1 MPEGIPMYGNGQAPI
16 FILKDGTQRTRG
28 RTAQS
33 NNIAAAKA
41 VADAVRS
48 TLGPKGMDKMLVD
61 SMGDVVI
68 TNDGATI
75 LKEMDIEHP
84 AAKMI
89 IEVAKT
95 QEQHCFDGTTSAV
108 ILSGELLKRSEDLI
122 EQNVHP
128 TVICEGFRLAAER
141 AIGLMEG
148 HGISTENDDGVL
160 QEVAKTALTGKS
172 AGAVKSFMADIC
184 VRAVN
189 AVGVIED
196 DERLVDLSDI
206 KVEKRQGG
214 SIKDSSLIDGIHLD
228 KERVHAGMPRSVSD
242 AKIALVNSAIEVKK
256 TEVDAKIQITDPNQ
270 LALSPKHKSNIA
282 GTTSAVILS
291 GELLK
296 RSEDLIEQNVHPTV
310 ICEGFR
316 LAAERAIGLMEGHGI
331 STENDDGVLQE
342 VAKTALTGKSAGA
355 VKSFMADICVRAVNA
370 VGVIEDDERLVD
382 LSDIK
387 VEKRQGGSIKDSSL
401 IDGILLDKERVHA
414 GMPRSVS
421 DAKIALVNSAIE
433 VKKTEVDAKIQ
444 ITDPNQL
451 ALFLEEE
458 ENYIRNLVNTIEN
471 AGANV
476 LICQKGIDELAQH
489 YLSKKG
495 IFAIRRAKKSDME
508 ALAKATGGTII
519 TNLEDMS
526 GDDLGAASRVEE
538 KKIGDSD
545 MTFITGCPEAKSV
558 SVLLRGG
565 TEHVVD
571 EIRRAFD
578 DAVGV
583 VSVAWE
589 DGAVLTGGG
598 SVLAAVSRDL
608 RTYAETVG
616 GREQMA
622 IEAFASALEIIP
634 RTLAENAGL
643 DPVTTLIELR
653 KAHADGQTH
662 AGINVY
668 EGGVVDM
675 KEANVVEP
683 LRVVEQAI
691 QSATETAIMILRID
705 DVISSKGVPMDEGMG
720 DMGDFHM

>member
-1 MPEGIPMYGNGQAPI
+1 MYGNGQAPI

-95 QEQHCFDGTTSAV
+95 QEQHCFDGTTTAV
-108 ILSGELLKRSEDLI
+108 VLSGELLKRSEDLI

-128 TVICEGFRLAAER
+128 TVICEGFRLAAEK
-141 AIGLMEG
+141 AVELLDS
-148 HGISTENDDGVL
+148 HGIETKNDDAVL
-160 QEVAKTALTGKS
+160 LEVAKTALTGKS

-184 VRAVN
+184 VRSVN
-189 AVGVIED
+189 AVGIIESD
-196 DERLVDLSDI
+196 QRFVDLSDI

-214 SIKDSSLIDGIHLD
+214 SIKDSTLIDGIILD
-228 KERVHAGMPRSVSD
+228 KERVHAGMPRSVKN

-270 LALSPKHKSNIA
+270 LSK
-282 GTTSAVILS
+282 
-291 GELLK
+291 
-296 RSEDLIEQNVHPTV
+296 
-310 ICEGFR
+310 
-316 LAAERAIGLMEGHGI
+316 
-331 STENDDGVLQE
+331 
-342 VAKTALTGKSAGA
+342 
-355 VKSFMADICVRAVNA
+355 
-370 VGVIEDDERLVD
+370 
-382 LSDIK
+382 
-387 VEKRQGGSIKDSSL
+387 
-401 IDGILLDKERVHA
+401 
-414 GMPRSVS
+414 
-421 DAKIALVNSAIE
+421 
-433 VKKTEVDAKIQ
+433 
-444 ITDPNQL
+444 
-451 ALFLEEE
+451 FLEEE
-458 ENYIRNLVNTIEN
+458 EKYIRGLVEKIQNS
-471 AGANV
+471 GANV

-489 YLSKKG
+489 YMAKAG

-508 ALAKATGGTII
+508 ALSKATSGKIV
-519 TNLEDMS
+519 TNLDDLTI
-526 GDDLGAASRVEE
+526 DDLGNAEKVEE
-538 KKIGDSD
+538 KKIGESE

-598 SVLAAVSRDL
+598 SVLAALSRDL
-608 RTYAETVG
+608 RTFAETVG

-622 IEAFASALEIIP
+622 IEAFASAIEIIP

-653 KAHADGQTH
+653 KAHADGQSN

-675 KEANVVEP
+675 REANVLEP
-683 LRVVEQAI
+683 IRVVEQAI
-691 QSATETAIMILRID
+691 QSATETAVMILRID
-705 DVISSKGVPMDEGMG
+705 DVISSKGVSMGDEMG

>member
-1 MPEGIPMYGNGQAPI
+1 MYGNGQAPI

-75 LKEMDIEHP
+75 LKEMDIDHP

-95 QEQHCFDGTTSAV
+95 QEQHCYDGTTSAV

-128 TVICEGFRLAAER
+128 TVICEGFRLAAEK
-141 AIGLMEG
+141 AVELLEA
-148 HGISTENDDGVL
+148 HGISTENQDSVL
-160 QEVAKTALTGKS
+160 MEVAKTALTGKS

-189 AVGVIED
+189 AVGIIEN
-196 DERLVDLSDI
+196 DERI
-206 KVEKRQGG
+206 
-214 SIKDSSLIDGIHLD
+214 
-228 KERVHAGMPRSVSD
+228 
-242 AKIALVNSAIEVKK
+242 
-256 TEVDAKIQITDPNQ
+256 
-270 LALSPKHKSNIA
+270 
-282 GTTSAVILS
+282 
-291 GELLK
+291 
-296 RSEDLIEQNVHPTV
+296 
-310 ICEGFR
+310 
-316 LAAERAIGLMEGHGI
+316 
-331 STENDDGVLQE
+331 
-342 VAKTALTGKSAGA
+342 
-355 VKSFMADICVRAVNA
+355 
-370 VGVIEDDERLVD
+370 VD

-414 GMPRSVS
+414 GMPRSM
-421 DAKIALVNSAIE
+421 ANANIALINSAIE

-451 ALFLEEE
+451 SLFLEEE
-458 ENYIRNLVNTIEN
+458 ENYIRGLVEKIQ
-471 AGANV
+471 ASGATV
-476 LICQKGIDELAQH
+476 LVCQKGIDELAQH
-489 YLSKKG
+489 YMSKAG

-508 ALAKATGGTII
+508 ALSKATAGRIV
-519 TNLEDMS
+519 TNL
-526 GDDLGAASRVEE
+526 DDLTAEDLGHAAKVEE
-538 KKIGDSD
+538 RKIGESN

-598 SVLAAVSRDL
+598 SVLAALSRDL
-608 RTYAETVG
+608 RTFAESVG

-622 IEAFASALEIIP
+622 IESFASALEIIP

-653 KAHADGQTH
+653 KAHADGQSH

-675 KEANVVEP
+675 KAANVIEP
-683 LRVVEQAI
+683 MRVVEQAI
-691 QSATETAIMILRID
+691 HSATETAIMILRLD
-705 DVISSKGVPMDEGMG
+705 DVISSQGASMDGGMGGMG
-720 DMGDFHM
+720 DMGDFQM

>member
-1 MPEGIPMYGNGQAPI
+1 MYGNGQAPI

-95 QEQHCFDGTTSAV
+95 QEQHCFDGTTTAV
-108 ILSGELLKRSEDLI
+108 VLSGELLKRSEDLI

-128 TVICEGFRLAAER
+128 TVICEGFRLAAEK
-141 AIGLMEG
+141 AVGLLDS
-148 HGISTENDDGVL
+148 HGIETKNDDSVL
-160 QEVAKTALTGKS
+160 MEVAKTALTGKS

-184 VRAVN
+184 VRSVN
-189 AVGVIED
+189 AVGVVD
-196 DERLVDLSDI
+196 GTQRLVDLSDI

-214 SIKDSSLIDGIHLD
+214 SIKDSSLIDGIILD
-228 KERVHAGMPRSVSD
+228 KERVHAGMPRSIKD
-242 AKIALVNSAIEVKK
+242 ARIALVNSAIEVKK

-270 LALSPKHKSNIA
+270 LSK
-282 GTTSAVILS
+282 
-291 GELLK
+291 
-296 RSEDLIEQNVHPTV
+296 
-310 ICEGFR
+310 
-316 LAAERAIGLMEGHGI
+316 
-331 STENDDGVLQE
+331 
-342 VAKTALTGKSAGA
+342 
-355 VKSFMADICVRAVNA
+355 
-370 VGVIEDDERLVD
+370 
-382 LSDIK
+382 
-387 VEKRQGGSIKDSSL
+387 
-401 IDGILLDKERVHA
+401 
-414 GMPRSVS
+414 
-421 DAKIALVNSAIE
+421 
-433 VKKTEVDAKIQ
+433 
-444 ITDPNQL
+444 
-451 ALFLEEE
+451 FLEEE
-458 ENYIRNLVNTIEN
+458 ENYIKGLVEKIQNS
-471 AGANV
+471 GANV

-489 YLSKKG
+489 YMAKSG

-508 ALAKATGGTII
+508 ALSKATSGNIV
-519 TNLEDMS
+519 TNLDDLTK
-526 GDDLGAASRVEE
+526 DDLGHAERVEE
-538 KKIGDSD
+538 KKIGESE

-598 SVLAAVSRDL
+598 SVLAALSRDL

-622 IEAFASALEIIP
+622 IEAFASALEIVP

-653 KAHADGQTH
+653 KAHADGQSH

-675 KEANVVEP
+675 KGANVVEP
-683 LRVVEQAI
+683 MRVVEQAI

-705 DVISSKGVPMDEGMG
+705 DVISSKGVSMGDEMG

>member
-1 MPEGIPMYGNGQAPI
+1 MYGDVYMYGNGQAPI

-75 LKEMDIEHP
+75 LKEMDIDHP

-95 QEQHCFDGTTSAV
+95 QEQHCYDGTTSAV
-108 ILSGELLKRSEDLI
+108 VLSGELLKRSEDLI

-128 TVICEGFRLAAER
+128 TVICEGFRLAAEK
-141 AIGLMEG
+141 AVTLLDA
-148 HGISTENDDGVL
+148 HGISTENEDSVL
-160 QEVAKTALTGKS
+160 MEVAKTALTGKS

-189 AVGVIED
+189 AVGIIED
-196 DERLVDLSDI
+196 EERIVDLSDI

-214 SIKDSSLIDGIHLD
+214 SIKDS
-228 KERVHAGMPRSVSD
+228 
-242 AKIALVNSAIEVKK
+242 
-256 TEVDAKIQITDPNQ
+256 T
-270 LALSPKHKSNIA
+270 
-282 GTTSAVILS
+282 
-291 GELLK
+291 
-296 RSEDLIEQNVHPTV
+296 
-310 ICEGFR
+310 
-316 LAAERAIGLMEGHGI
+316 
-331 STENDDGVLQE
+331 
-342 VAKTALTGKSAGA
+342 
-355 VKSFMADICVRAVNA
+355 
-370 VGVIEDDERLVD
+370 
-382 LSDIK
+382 
-387 VEKRQGGSIKDSSL
+387 L

-414 GMPRSVS
+414 GMPRSIS
-421 DAKIALVNSAIE
+421 DAKIALINSAIE

-458 ENYIRNLVNTIEN
+458 ENYIRGLVEKIQ
-471 AGANV
+471 ASGATV

-489 YLSKKG
+489 YMSKAG

-508 ALAKATGGTII
+508 ALSKATAGRIV
-519 TNLEDMS
+519 TNI
-526 GDDLGAASRVEE
+526 DDLSDVDLGHAARVEE
-538 KKIGDSD
+538 RKIGESD

-598 SVLAAVSRDL
+598 SVLAALSRDL

-653 KAHADGQTH
+653 KAHADGQSH

-675 KEANVVEP
+675 KQANVVEP
-683 LRVVEQAI
+683 MRVVEQAI

-705 DVISSKGVPMDEGMG
+705 DVISSKGVPMDGGMG
-720 DMGDFHM
+720 DMGGMGDFQM

>member
-1 MPEGIPMYGNGQAPI
+1 MYGNGQAPI
-16 FILKDGTQRTRG
+16 FILKEGTQRTRG
-28 RTAQS
+28 RSAQS

-41 VADAVRS
+41 VADSVRS

-95 QEQHCFDGTTSAV
+95 QEQHCYDGTTSAV
-108 ILSGELLKRSEDLI
+108 VLSGELLKRSEDLI

-128 TVICEGFRLAAER
+128 TVICEGFRLAAEK
-141 AIGLMEG
+141 AISLLDG
-148 HGISTENDDGVL
+148 HGIPTNDNDAVL
-160 QEVAKTALTGKS
+160 LEVAKTALTGKS
-172 AGAVKSFMADIC
+172 AGAVKAFMADIC

-189 AVGVIED
+189 AVGVV
-196 DERLVDLSDI
+196 DEGERIVDLGDI

-214 SIKDSSLIDGIHLD
+214 SIKDSTLIDGILLD
-228 KERVHAGMPRSVSD
+228 KERVHAGMPRSIND
-242 AKIALVNSAIEVKK
+242 ARIALINSAVEVKK

-270 LALSPKHKSNIA
+270 LAS
-282 GTTSAVILS
+282 
-291 GELLK
+291 
-296 RSEDLIEQNVHPTV
+296 
-310 ICEGFR
+310 F
-316 LAAERAIGLMEGHGI
+316 LA
-331 STENDDGVLQE
+331 
-342 VAKTALTGKSAGA
+342 
-355 VKSFMADICVRAVNA
+355 
-370 VGVIEDDERLVD
+370 
-382 LSDIK
+382 
-387 VEKRQGGSIKDSSL
+387 
-401 IDGILLDKERVHA
+401 
-414 GMPRSVS
+414 
-421 DAKIALVNSAIE
+421 
-433 VKKTEVDAKIQ
+433 
-444 ITDPNQL
+444 
-451 ALFLEEE
+451 EE
-458 ENYIRNLVNTIEN
+458 ENYIRGLVDKIK
-471 AGANV
+471 ASGANV

-489 YLSKKG
+489 YLSKAG
-495 IFAIRRAKKSDME
+495 VFTIRRAKKSDME
-508 ALAKATGGTII
+508 ALSKATGAQIV
-519 TNLEDMS
+519 TNM
-526 GDDLGAASRVEE
+526 DDLSAEDLGHAARVEE
-538 KKIGDSD
+538 RKIGESD
-545 MTFITGCPEAKSV
+545 MTFVTGCPEAKSV

-598 SVLAAVSRDL
+598 SVLAALSRDL
-608 RTYAETVG
+608 RTYAETIG

-643 DPVTTLIELR
+643 DPVTTLIALR
-653 KAHADGQTH
+653 KAHADGESH

-675 KEANVVEP
+675 KDGNVLEP

-705 DVISSKGVPMDEGMG
+705 DVISSKGVSMADGFGG
-720 DMGDFHM
+720 DGDFHM

>member
-1 MPEGIPMYGNGQAPI
+1 MYGNGQAPI

-95 QEQHCFDGTTSAV
+95 QEQHCFDGTTTAV
-108 ILSGELLKRSEDLI
+108 VLSGELLKRSEDLI

-128 TVICEGFRLAAER
+128 TVICEGFRLAAEK
-141 AIGLMEG
+141 AVGLLES
-148 HGISTENDDGVL
+148 HGIETMNDDNVL
-160 QEVAKTALTGKS
+160 MEVAKTALTGKS
-172 AGAVKSFMADIC
+172 AGAVKTFMADIC
-184 VRAVN
+184 VRSVN
-189 AVGVIED
+189 AVGVIETGQ
-196 DERLVDLSDI
+196 RFVDLSDI

-214 SIKDSSLIDGIHLD
+214 SIKDSSLIDGIILD
-228 KERVHAGMPRSVSD
+228 KERVHAGMPRSIKD
-242 AKIALVNSAIEVKK
+242 ARIALVNSAIEVKK

-270 LALSPKHKSNIA
+270 LS
-282 GTTSAVILS
+282 
-291 GELLK
+291 
-296 RSEDLIEQNVHPTV
+296 
-310 ICEGFR
+310 
-316 LAAERAIGLMEGHGI
+316 M
-331 STENDDGVLQE
+331 
-342 VAKTALTGKSAGA
+342 
-355 VKSFMADICVRAVNA
+355 
-370 VGVIEDDERLVD
+370 
-382 LSDIK
+382 
-387 VEKRQGGSIKDSSL
+387 
-401 IDGILLDKERVHA
+401 
-414 GMPRSVS
+414 
-421 DAKIALVNSAIE
+421 
-433 VKKTEVDAKIQ
+433 
-444 ITDPNQL
+444 
-451 ALFLEEE
+451 FLEEE
-458 ENYIRNLVNTIEN
+458 ENYIRGLVEKIQNS
-471 AGANV
+471 GANV

-489 YLSKKG
+489 YMSKAG

-508 ALAKATGGTII
+508 ALSKATSGNIV
-519 TNLEDMS
+519 TNLDDLS
-526 GDDLGAASRVEE
+526 KDDLGHAEKVEE
-538 KKIGDSD
+538 KKIGESE

-598 SVLAAVSRDL
+598 SVLAALSRDL

-622 IEAFASALEIIP
+622 IEAFASALEIVP

-675 KEANVVEP
+675 KGANVLEP
-683 LRVVEQAI
+683 MRVVEQAI

-705 DVISSKGVPMDEGMG
+705 DVISSKGVSMGDEMG

>member
-1 MPEGIPMYGNGQAPI
+1 MYGNGQAPI
-16 FILKDGTQRTRG
+16 FILKDGVQRTRG
-28 RTAQS
+28 RSAQS

-95 QEQHCFDGTTSAV
+95 QEQHCYDGTTSAV
-108 ILSGELLKRSEDLI
+108 VLSGELLKRSEDLI

-128 TVICEGFRLAAER
+128 TVICEGFRLAAEK
-141 AIGLMEG
+141 AVGCLES
-148 HGISTENDDGVL
+148 HGISTKNDDAVL
-160 QEVAKTALTGKS
+160 MEVAKTSLTGKS
-172 AGAVKSFMADIC
+172 AGAVKSFLADIC

-189 AVGVIED
+189 SVGTIED
-196 DERLVDLSDI
+196 GERMVDLSDI

-214 SIKDSSLIDGIHLD
+214 SIKDSSLVDGIILD
-228 KERVHAGMPRSVSD
+228 KERVHAGMPRSISG
-242 AKIALVNSAIEVKK
+242 AKIALINSAIEVKK
-256 TEVDAKIQITDPNQ
+256 TEVDAKIQITDPSM
-270 LALSPKHKSNIA
+270 LAS
-282 GTTSAVILS
+282 
-291 GELLK
+291 
-296 RSEDLIEQNVHPTV
+296 
-310 ICEGFR
+310 
-316 LAAERAIGLMEGHGI
+316 
-331 STENDDGVLQE
+331 
-342 VAKTALTGKSAGA
+342 
-355 VKSFMADICVRAVNA
+355 
-370 VGVIEDDERLVD
+370 
-382 LSDIK
+382 
-387 VEKRQGGSIKDSSL
+387 
-401 IDGILLDKERVHA
+401 
-414 GMPRSVS
+414 
-421 DAKIALVNSAIE
+421 
-433 VKKTEVDAKIQ
+433 
-444 ITDPNQL
+444 
-451 ALFLEEE
+451 FLEEE
-458 ENYIRNLVNTIEN
+458 ENYIRGLVEKIQ
-471 AGANV
+471 ASGANAIV
-476 LICQKGIDELAQH
+476 CQKGIDDLAQH
-489 YLSKKG
+489 YMSKAG

-508 ALAKATGGTII
+508 ALSKATGGRVV
-519 TNLEDMS
+519 TNIDDLTNE
-526 GDDLGAASRVEE
+526 DLGAAAKVEE
-538 KKIGDSD
+538 RKIGESD

-598 SVLAAVSRDL
+598 SVLAALSRDL
-608 RTYAETVG
+608 RAYAESIG

-643 DPVTTLIELR
+643 DPVTTIIELR
-653 KAHADGQTH
+653 KSHADGKVH
-662 AGINVY
+662 SGINVE
-668 EGGVVDM
+668 EGGVMDM
-675 KEANVVEP
+675 FEANVLEP
-683 LRVVEQAI
+683 QRVVEQAI

-705 DVISSKGVPMDEGMG
+705 DVISSKGVSGG
-720 DMGDFHM
+720 DMMGGMDDFHM

>member
-1 MPEGIPMYGNGQAPI
+1 MYGNGQAPI
-16 FILKDGTQRTRG
+16 FILKEGTQRTRG
-28 RTAQS
+28 RSAQS

-41 VADAVRS
+41 VADSVRS

-95 QEQHCFDGTTSAV
+95 QEQHCYDGTTSAV
-108 ILSGELLKRSEDLI
+108 VLSGELLKRSEDLI

-128 TVICEGFRLAAER
+128 TVICEGFRLAAEK
-141 AIGLMEG
+141 AISLLEG
-148 HGISTENDDGVL
+148 HGISTEGNDEVL
-160 QEVAKTALTGKS
+160 LEVAKTSLTGKS
-172 AGAVKSFMADIC
+172 AGAVKAFMADIC

-189 AVGVIED
+189 AVGVV
-196 DERLVDLSDI
+196 DE
-206 KVEKRQGG
+206 G
-214 SIKDSSLIDGIHLD
+214 
-228 KERVHAGMPRSVSD
+228 
-242 AKIALVNSAIEVKK
+242 
-256 TEVDAKIQITDPNQ
+256 
-270 LALSPKHKSNIA
+270 
-282 GTTSAVILS
+282 
-291 GELLK
+291 
-296 RSEDLIEQNVHPTV
+296 
-310 ICEGFR
+310 
-316 LAAERAIGLMEGHGI
+316 
-331 STENDDGVLQE
+331 
-342 VAKTALTGKSAGA
+342 
-355 VKSFMADICVRAVNA
+355 
-370 VGVIEDDERLVD
+370 ERLVD

-414 GMPRSVS
+414 GMPRSIN
-421 DAKIALVNSAIE
+421 DAKIALVNSAVE

-451 ALFLEEE
+451 ASFLAEE
-458 ENYIRNLVNTIEN
+458 ENYIRGLVDKIT
-471 AGANV
+471 ASGANV
-476 LICQKGIDELAQH
+476 LVCQKGIDELAQH
-489 YLSKKG
+489 YLSKAG
-495 IFAIRRAKKSDME
+495 VFAIRRAKKSDME
-508 ALAKATGGTII
+508 ALSKATGGRIV
-519 TNLEDMS
+519 TNMDDLT
-526 GDDLGAASRVEE
+526 GDDLGQAARVEE
-538 KKIGDSD
+538 RKIGESD

-598 SVLAAVSRDL
+598 SVLAALSRDL
-608 RTYAETVG
+608 RTYAETIG

-643 DPVTTLIELR
+643 DPVTTIIALR
-653 KAHADGQTH
+653 KAHADGDSH

-675 KEANVVEP
+675 QAGNVLEP

-705 DVISSKGVPMDEGMG
+705 DVISSKGVSMADGFGGE
-720 DMGDFHM
+720 DDFHM

>member
-1 MPEGIPMYGNGQAPI
+1 MYGNGQAPI

-28 RTAQS
+28 RSAQS

-75 LKEMDIEHP
+75 LKEMDIDHP

-95 QEQHCFDGTTSAV
+95 QEQHCFDGTTTAV
-108 ILSGELLKRSEDLI
+108 VLSGELLKRSEDLI
-122 EQNVHP
+122 DQNVHP
-128 TVICEGFRLAAER
+128 TVICEGFRLAAEK
-141 AIGLMEG
+141 AVELLEG
-148 HGISTENDDGVL
+148 HGISTENDDAVL
-160 QEVAKTALTGKS
+160 MEVAKTALTGKS

-189 AVGVIED
+189 AVGIIEG
-196 DERLVDLSDI
+196 DERIIDLSDI

-214 SIKDSSLIDGIHLD
+214 SIKDSSLIDGIILD
-228 KERVHAGMPRSVSD
+228 KERVHAGMPRS
-242 AKIALVNSAIEVKK
+242 L
-256 TEVDAKIQITDPNQ
+256 
-270 LALSPKHKSNIA
+270 
-282 GTTSAVILS
+282 G
-291 GELLK
+291 
-296 RSEDLIEQNVHPTV
+296 
-310 ICEGFR
+310 
-316 LAAERAIGLMEGHGI
+316 
-331 STENDDGVLQE
+331 
-342 VAKTALTGKSAGA
+342 
-355 VKSFMADICVRAVNA
+355 
-370 VGVIEDDERLVD
+370 
-382 LSDIK
+382 
-387 VEKRQGGSIKDSSL
+387 
-401 IDGILLDKERVHA
+401 
-414 GMPRSVS
+414 

-458 ENYIRNLVNTIEN
+458 ENYIRGLVTKIQES
-471 AGANV
+471 GANV
-476 LICQKGIDELAQH
+476 LVCQKGIDELAQH
-489 YLSKKG
+489 YLAKAG
-495 IFAIRRAKKSDME
+495 IIAIRRAKKSDME
-508 ALAKATGGTII
+508 ALSKATGGKII
-519 TNLEDMS
+519 TNLDDITAS
-526 GDDLGAASRVEE
+526 DLGHAAKIEE
-538 KKIGDSD
+538 KKIGESN

-598 SVLAAVSRDL
+598 SVLAALSRDL
-608 RTYAETVG
+608 RTFAETVG
-616 GREQMA
+616 GLEQMA
-622 IEAFASALEIIP
+622 IEAFASALEIVP

-653 KAHADGQTH
+653 KAHADGASHT
-662 AGINVY
+662 GINVY
-668 EGGVVDM
+668 EGGVIDM
-675 KEANVVEP
+675 KSKNVIEP
-683 LRVVEQAI
+683 MRVVEQAI

-705 DVISSKGVPMDEGMG
+705 DVISSKGVPMGDDMGGMGGMG
-720 DMGDFHM
+720 DFQM

>member
-1 MPEGIPMYGNGQAPI
+1 MYGNGQAPI

-95 QEQHCFDGTTSAV
+95 QEQHCFDGTTTAV
-108 ILSGELLKRSEDLI
+108 VLSGELLKRSEDLI

-128 TVICEGFRLAAER
+128 TVICEGFRLAAEK
-141 AIGLMEG
+141 AVDLLSS
-148 HGISTENDDGVL
+148 HGIETKNDDSVL
-160 QEVAKTALTGKS
+160 MEVAKTALTGKS

-184 VRAVN
+184 VRSVN
-189 AVGVIED
+189 AVGIID
-196 DERLVDLSDI
+196 GKQRIVDLSDI

-214 SIKDSSLIDGIHLD
+214 SIKDSTLIDGIILD
-228 KERVHAGMPRSVSD
+228 KERVHAGMPRSMTG

-270 LALSPKHKSNIA
+270 LSK
-282 GTTSAVILS
+282 
-291 GELLK
+291 
-296 RSEDLIEQNVHPTV
+296 
-310 ICEGFR
+310 
-316 LAAERAIGLMEGHGI
+316 
-331 STENDDGVLQE
+331 
-342 VAKTALTGKSAGA
+342 
-355 VKSFMADICVRAVNA
+355 
-370 VGVIEDDERLVD
+370 
-382 LSDIK
+382 
-387 VEKRQGGSIKDSSL
+387 
-401 IDGILLDKERVHA
+401 
-414 GMPRSVS
+414 
-421 DAKIALVNSAIE
+421 
-433 VKKTEVDAKIQ
+433 
-444 ITDPNQL
+444 
-451 ALFLEEE
+451 FLEEE
-458 ENYIRNLVNTIEN
+458 ENYIRNLVEMIKNS
-471 AGANV
+471 GANV

-489 YLSKKG
+489 YMAKSG

-508 ALAKATGGTII
+508 ALSKATSGKIV
-519 TNLEDMS
+519 TNL
-526 GDDLGAASRVEE
+526 DDLTPEDLGNAERVEE
-538 KKIGDSD
+538 KKIGESE

-598 SVLAAVSRDL
+598 SVLAALSRDL
-608 RTYAETVG
+608 RTFAETVG

-622 IEAFASALEIIP
+622 IEAFASALEIVP

-653 KAHADGQTH
+653 KAHADGQSH

-675 KEANVVEP
+675 RKANVIEP

-691 QSATETAIMILRID
+691 QSATETAVMILRID
-705 DVISSKGVPMDEGMG
+705 DVISSKGVSMGDEMG
-720 DMGDFHM
+720 DMGDFQM

>member
-1 MPEGIPMYGNGQAPI
+1 MMYGDVYMYGNGQAPI

-75 LKEMDIEHP
+75 LKEMDIDHP

-95 QEQHCFDGTTSAV
+95 QEQHCYDGTTSAV
-108 ILSGELLKRSEDLI
+108 VLSGELLKRSEDLI

-128 TVICEGFRLAAER
+128 TVICEGFRLAAEK
-141 AIGLMEG
+141 AVELLDA
-148 HGISTENDDGVL
+148 HGISTENQDSVL
-160 QEVAKTALTGKS
+160 MEVAKTALTGKS

-189 AVGVIED
+189 AVGIIED
-196 DERLVDLSDI
+196 EERIVDLSDI

-214 SIKDSSLIDGIHLD
+214 SIKDS
-228 KERVHAGMPRSVSD
+228 
-242 AKIALVNSAIEVKK
+242 
-256 TEVDAKIQITDPNQ
+256 T
-270 LALSPKHKSNIA
+270 
-282 GTTSAVILS
+282 
-291 GELLK
+291 
-296 RSEDLIEQNVHPTV
+296 
-310 ICEGFR
+310 
-316 LAAERAIGLMEGHGI
+316 
-331 STENDDGVLQE
+331 
-342 VAKTALTGKSAGA
+342 
-355 VKSFMADICVRAVNA
+355 
-370 VGVIEDDERLVD
+370 
-382 LSDIK
+382 
-387 VEKRQGGSIKDSSL
+387 L

-414 GMPRSVS
+414 GMPRSIS
-421 DAKIALVNSAIE
+421 DAKIALINSAIE

-458 ENYIRNLVNTIEN
+458 ENYIRGLVEKIQ
-471 AGANV
+471 ASGATV

-489 YLSKKG
+489 YMSKAG

-508 ALAKATGGTII
+508 ALSKATAGRIV
-519 TNLEDMS
+519 TNIDDLSD
-526 GDDLGAASRVEE
+526 DDLGHAARVEE
-538 KKIGDSD
+538 RKIGESD

-598 SVLAAVSRDL
+598 SVLAALSRDL

-653 KAHADGQTH
+653 KAHADGQSH

-675 KEANVVEP
+675 KQANVVEP
-683 LRVVEQAI
+683 MRVVEQAI

-705 DVISSKGVPMDEGMG
+705 DVISSKGVPMDGGMG
-720 DMGDFHM
+720 DMGGMGDFQM

>member
-1 MPEGIPMYGNGQAPI
+1 MYGNGQAPI

-28 RTAQS
+28 RSAQS

-75 LKEMDIEHP
+75 LKEMDIDHP

-95 QEQHCFDGTTSAV
+95 QEQHCYDGTTSAV
-108 ILSGELLKRSEDLI
+108 VLSGELLKRSEDLI

-141 AIGLMEG
+141 AVELLGN
-148 HGISTENDDGVL
+148 HGIATHNDDAVL
-160 QEVAKTALTGKS
+160 TEVAKTALTGKS

-184 VRAVN
+184 VRSVN
-189 AVGVIED
+189 AVGVIEGE
-196 DERLVDLSDI
+196 ERMVDLSDI

-214 SIKDSSLIDGIHLD
+214 SIKDSTLIDGILLD
-228 KERVHAGMPRSVSD
+228 KERVHAGMPRSVTD
-242 AKIALVNSAIEVKK
+242 AHIALVNSAIEVKK
-256 TEVDAKIQITDPNQ
+256 TEVDAKIQITDP
-270 LALSPKHKSNIA
+270 S
-282 GTTSAVILS
+282 
-291 GELLK
+291 
-296 RSEDLIEQNVHPTV
+296 
-310 ICEGFR
+310 
-316 LAAERAIGLMEGHGI
+316 
-331 STENDDGVLQE
+331 
-342 VAKTALTGKSAGA
+342 
-355 VKSFMADICVRAVNA
+355 
-370 VGVIEDDERLVD
+370 
-382 LSDIK
+382 
-387 VEKRQGGSIKDSSL
+387 
-401 IDGILLDKERVHA
+401 
-414 GMPRSVS
+414 
-421 DAKIALVNSAIE
+421 
-433 VKKTEVDAKIQ
+433 
-444 ITDPNQL
+444 QL

-458 ENYIRNLVNTIEN
+458 ENYIRGLVEKIQA
-471 AGANV
+471 AGATV
-476 LICQKGIDELAQH
+476 LVCQKGIDELAQH
-489 YLSKKG
+489 YMAKAG
-495 IFAIRRAKKSDME
+495 IFAVRRAKKSDME
-508 ALAKATGGTII
+508 ALSKATSGRIV
-519 TNLEDMS
+519 TNLDDLS
-526 GDDLGAASRVEE
+526 ADDLGHAAKVEE
-538 KKIGDSD
+538 RKIGESD

-598 SVLAAVSRDL
+598 SVLAALSRDL

-653 KAHADGQTH
+653 KAHADGHSH

-675 KEANVVEP
+675 KAANVVEP
-683 LRVVEQAI
+683 MRVVEQAI

-705 DVISSKGVPMDEGMG
+705 DVISSKGVSMGDDMGGMGGMG
-720 DMGDFHM
+720 DFQM

>member
-1 MPEGIPMYGNGQAPI
+1 MYGNGQAPI

-75 LKEMDIEHP
+75 LKEMDIDHP

-95 QEQHCFDGTTSAV
+95 QEQHCYDGTTSAV
-108 ILSGELLKRSEDLI
+108 VLSGELLKRSEDLI

-128 TVICEGFRLAAER
+128 TVICEGFRLAAEK
-141 AIGLMEG
+141 AVELLDA
-148 HGISTENDDGVL
+148 HGISTENQDSVL
-160 QEVAKTALTGKS
+160 MEVAKTALTGKS

-189 AVGVIED
+189 AVGIIES
-196 DERLVDLSDI
+196 DERIVDLSDI

-214 SIKDSSLIDGIHLD
+214 SIKDS
-228 KERVHAGMPRSVSD
+228 
-242 AKIALVNSAIEVKK
+242 
-256 TEVDAKIQITDPNQ
+256 T
-270 LALSPKHKSNIA
+270 
-282 GTTSAVILS
+282 
-291 GELLK
+291 
-296 RSEDLIEQNVHPTV
+296 
-310 ICEGFR
+310 
-316 LAAERAIGLMEGHGI
+316 
-331 STENDDGVLQE
+331 
-342 VAKTALTGKSAGA
+342 
-355 VKSFMADICVRAVNA
+355 
-370 VGVIEDDERLVD
+370 
-382 LSDIK
+382 
-387 VEKRQGGSIKDSSL
+387 L

-414 GMPRSVS
+414 GMPRSIS
-421 DAKIALVNSAIE
+421 DAKIALINSAVE

-458 ENYIRNLVNTIEN
+458 ENYVRGLVEKIQ
-471 AGANV
+471 ASGATV
-476 LICQKGIDELAQH
+476 LICQKGIDELPQH
-489 YLSKKG
+489 YMSKAG

-508 ALAKATGGTII
+508 ALSKATNGNIV
-519 TNLEDMS
+519 TNIDDLS
-526 GDDLGAASRVEE
+526 SDDLGHAAKVEE
-538 KKIGDSD
+538 RKIGESD

-598 SVLAAVSRDL
+598 SVLAALSRDL

-653 KAHADGQTH
+653 KAHADGQSH

-675 KEANVVEP
+675 KDANVVEP
-683 LRVVEQAI
+683 MRVVEQAI

-705 DVISSKGVPMDEGMG
+705 DVISSKGVPMDGGMG
-720 DMGDFHM
+720 DMGGMGDFQM

>member
-1 MPEGIPMYGNGQAPI
+1 MYGNGQAPI
-16 FILKDGTQRTRG
+16 FILKEGTQRTRG
-28 RTAQS
+28 RSAQS

-41 VADAVRS
+41 VADSVRS

-95 QEQHCFDGTTSAV
+95 QEQHCYDGTTSAV
-108 ILSGELLKRSEDLI
+108 VLSGELLKRSEDLI

-128 TVICEGFRLAAER
+128 TVICEGFRLAAEK
-141 AIGLMEG
+141 AISLLES
-148 HGISTENDDGVL
+148 HGISTDDDDAVL
-160 QEVAKTALTGKS
+160 LEVAKTSLTGKS
-172 AGAVKSFMADIC
+172 AGAVKAFMADIC

-189 AVGVIED
+189 AVGVVD
-196 DERLVDLSDI
+196 DGERIVDLSDI

-214 SIKDSSLIDGIHLD
+214 SIKDSTLIDGILLD
-228 KERVHAGMPRSVSD
+228 KERVHAGMPRSIND
-242 AKIALVNSAIEVKK
+242 AKIALINSAVEVKK

-270 LALSPKHKSNIA
+270 LAS
-282 GTTSAVILS
+282 
-291 GELLK
+291 
-296 RSEDLIEQNVHPTV
+296 
-310 ICEGFR
+310 F
-316 LAAERAIGLMEGHGI
+316 LA
-331 STENDDGVLQE
+331 
-342 VAKTALTGKSAGA
+342 
-355 VKSFMADICVRAVNA
+355 
-370 VGVIEDDERLVD
+370 
-382 LSDIK
+382 
-387 VEKRQGGSIKDSSL
+387 
-401 IDGILLDKERVHA
+401 
-414 GMPRSVS
+414 
-421 DAKIALVNSAIE
+421 
-433 VKKTEVDAKIQ
+433 
-444 ITDPNQL
+444 
-451 ALFLEEE
+451 EE
-458 ENYIRNLVNTIEN
+458 ENYIRGLVEKIT
-471 AGANV
+471 ASGANV

-489 YLSKKG
+489 YLSKAG
-495 IFAIRRAKKSDME
+495 VFTIRRAKKSDME
-508 ALAKATGGTII
+508 ALSKATGAQIV
-519 TNLEDMS
+519 TNM
-526 GDDLGAASRVEE
+526 DDLSPQDLGHAARVEE
-538 KKIGDSD
+538 RKIGESD
-545 MTFITGCPEAKSV
+545 MTFVTGCPEAKSV

-598 SVLAAVSRDL
+598 SVLAALSRDL
-608 RTYAETVG
+608 RTYAETIG

-643 DPVTTLIELR
+643 DPVTTLIALR
-653 KAHADGQTH
+653 KAHADGASH

-675 KEANVVEP
+675 KDGNVLEP

-705 DVISSKGVPMDEGMG
+705 DVISSKGVSMADGFGG
-720 DMGDFHM
+720 DGDFHM

>member
-1 MPEGIPMYGNGQAPI
+1 MYGDVHMYGNGQAPI

-75 LKEMDIEHP
+75 LKEMDIDHP

-95 QEQHCFDGTTSAV
+95 QEQHCYDGTTSAV
-108 ILSGELLKRSEDLI
+108 VLSGELLKRSEDLI

-128 TVICEGFRLAAER
+128 TVICEGFRLAAEK
-141 AIGLMEG
+141 AVELLEA
-148 HGISTENDDGVL
+148 HGISTENQDSVL
-160 QEVAKTALTGKS
+160 MEVAKTALTGKS

-189 AVGVIED
+189 AVGIIED
-196 DERLVDLSDI
+196 EERIVDLSDI

-214 SIKDSSLIDGIHLD
+214 SIKDS
-228 KERVHAGMPRSVSD
+228 
-242 AKIALVNSAIEVKK
+242 
-256 TEVDAKIQITDPNQ
+256 T
-270 LALSPKHKSNIA
+270 
-282 GTTSAVILS
+282 
-291 GELLK
+291 
-296 RSEDLIEQNVHPTV
+296 
-310 ICEGFR
+310 
-316 LAAERAIGLMEGHGI
+316 
-331 STENDDGVLQE
+331 
-342 VAKTALTGKSAGA
+342 
-355 VKSFMADICVRAVNA
+355 
-370 VGVIEDDERLVD
+370 
-382 LSDIK
+382 
-387 VEKRQGGSIKDSSL
+387 L

-414 GMPRSVS
+414 GMPRSIS
-421 DAKIALVNSAIE
+421 DAKIALINSAIE

-458 ENYIRNLVNTIEN
+458 ENYIRGLVEKIQ
-471 AGANV
+471 ASGATV

-489 YLSKKG
+489 YMSKAG

-508 ALAKATGGTII
+508 ALSKATAGRIV
-519 TNLEDMS
+519 TNI
-526 GDDLGAASRVEE
+526 DDLSDEDLGHAAKVEE
-538 KKIGDSD
+538 RKIGESD

-598 SVLAAVSRDL
+598 SVLAALSRDL

-653 KAHADGQTH
+653 KAHADGQSH

-675 KEANVVEP
+675 KQANVVEP
-683 LRVVEQAI
+683 MRVVEQAI

-705 DVISSKGVPMDEGMG
+705 DVISSKGVSMDGGMG
-720 DMGDFHM
+720 DMGGMGDFQM

>member
-1 MPEGIPMYGNGQAPI
+1 MYGNGQAPI
-16 FILKDGTQRTRG
+16 FILKEGTQRTRG
-28 RTAQS
+28 KTAQS

-95 QEQHCFDGTTSAV
+95 QEQHCYDGTTTAV
-108 ILSGELLKRSEDLI
+108 ILSGELLKKSEDLI

-128 TVICEGFRLAAER
+128 TVICEGFRLAAEK
-141 AIGLMEG
+141 ACELLEV
-148 HGISTENDDGVL
+148 HGISTENDADIL
-160 QEVAKTALTGKS
+160 NEVAKTALTGKS

-184 VRAVN
+184 VRAVQ
-189 AVGVIED
+189 AVGVVED
-196 DERLVDLSDI
+196 GDRYVDIKDI

-214 SIKDSSLIDGIHLD
+214 SIRDSSLIDGIILD
-228 KERVHAGMPRSVSD
+228 KERVHAGMPRLVQNG
-242 AKIALVNSAIEVKK
+242 KIALINSAV
-256 TEVDAKIQITDPNQ
+256 
-270 LALSPKHKSNIA
+270 
-282 GTTSAVILS
+282 
-291 GELLK
+291 
-296 RSEDLIEQNVHPTV
+296 
-310 ICEGFR
+310 
-316 LAAERAIGLMEGHGI
+316 
-331 STENDDGVLQE
+331 
-342 VAKTALTGKSAGA
+342 
-355 VKSFMADICVRAVNA
+355 
-370 VGVIEDDERLVD
+370 
-382 LSDIK
+382 
-387 VEKRQGGSIKDSSL
+387 
-401 IDGILLDKERVHA
+401 
-414 GMPRSVS
+414 
-421 DAKIALVNSAIE
+421 E

-458 ENYIRNLVNTIEN
+458 EQYIRNLVDAVESS
-471 AGANV
+471 GANV

-489 YLSKKG
+489 YLAKKG

-508 ALAKATGGTII
+508 ALSKATGAQII
-519 TNLEDMS
+519 TNIEDIS
-526 GDDLGAASRVEE
+526 PDDLGNATRIEE
-538 KKIGDSD
+538 KKIGESD

-598 SVLAAVSRDL
+598 SVLASISREL
-608 RTYAETVG
+608 RSYAETVG

-622 IEAFASALEIIP
+622 IEAFSGALEIIP

-643 DPVTTLIELR
+643 DPVTTIIELR
-653 KAHADGQTH
+653 KAHADGQQF

-668 EGGVVDM
+668 DGGVANM
-675 KEANVVEP
+675 KDANVLEP

-705 DVISSKGVPMDEGMG
+705 DVISSKGVMMDGDMD